1 MSYDTLT
8 DSQEDSVLSVLQ
20 RELEFIQQSLK
31 GMSPVV
37 QVLGLSPS
45 LVENILP
52 VLFPSVTFVSG
63 VDSLDCVGVHATLS
77 VGSEDNQCYTT
88 WNLRLDES
96 RSMASEPFNDIV
108 PQAIQWLVQN
118 QAELF

>member
-1 MSYDTLT
+1 MSY
-8 DSQEDSVLSVLQ
+8 DSVLSVLQ

-37 QVLGLSPS
+37 QVLGLTPS

-77 VGSEDNQCYTT
+77 VGSRDGQCYTT
-88 WNLRLDES
+88 WNLRLDEQS
-96 RSMASEPFNDIV
+96 AMTSFNNDSPLTDIV

-118 QAELF
+118 RAELF